1 MADQTPYS
9 TASPLL
15 GKLPDF
21 VNDTI
26 EQQRLAAYALYEA
39 MYWNIPGTFAIRQ
52 RGSNAD
58 PIYVPAARQIVE
70 TFNRFLAPGLQV
82 VVDPEFGTTQEQELA
97 KQVWSDFS
105 AREKFYSKFNTG
117 KRYGLI
123 RGDWAWHLYADPLKE
138 AGSRVSAYQIDPGS
152 LFPIY
157 NPVNIDEIIGWHII
171 ETVLDDTG
179 KALISRQTY
188 LKETMMG
195 GPSPIIYSKAL
206 YETDDWGGPGMDEPK
221 KVVRMEIPPTR
232 LPDPIDALPIYVI
245 PNFDEPG
252 QIWGASEL
260 RGVERLIGGL
270 NQSISDEDLALALEG
285 IGVYAT
291 DAGTPL
297 DENDEPTTWNLGPG
311 RVVEVP
317 SGKKFWRVTG
327 NASLGP
333 YQEHLKYLHE
343 QIDATF
349 GHSAVAKGTVDVA
362 IAESGVALLLQLG
375 PLLARADEREVIIRD
390 VHQQLLY
397 GLGKWYSAYEG
408 SAFNSLWTSA
418 VEGQSGTKWLLKFGP
433 KLPPNAKEEFDKLM
447 TLAQAKPAIVPMS
460 YVRDRLRKQGFED
473 MPDEAT
479 VLTAMQNEATTAA
492 QTALD
497 PAADRLDREGDAF
510 LNA

>member
-9 TASPLL
+9 TAAPLL

-21 VNDTI
+21 VNDEI
-26 EQQRLAAYALYEA
+26 ERQRIAAYALYEA
-39 MYWNIPGTFAIRQ
+39 MYWNIPGTFSIKQ

-58 PIYVPAARQIVE
+58 PIYIPAARQIVE

-82 VVDPEFGTTQEQELA
+82 VVDPAFGTSQEQELA
-97 KQVWSDFS
+97 AQVWADFS
-105 AREKFYSKFNTG
+105 AREKWYSKFNTG

-123 RGDWAWHLYADPLKE
+123 RGDWAWHLYADPLRE
-138 AGSRVSAYQIDPGS
+138 EGSRVSAYQVDPGS

-157 NPVNIDEIIGWHII
+157 NPLNIDEIIGWHII
-171 ETVLDDTG
+171 DQVLDDTG

-206 YETDDWGGPGMDEPK
+206 YEVDDWGGPGMEEPK
-221 KVVRMEIPPTR
+221 KIVRMEVPPFV
-232 LPDPIDALPIYVI
+232 LPAPIDALPIYVI

-252 QIWGASEL
+252 ALWGASEL

-291 DAGTPL
+291 DSGTPL
-297 DENDEPTTWNLGPG
+297 DENDEPTAWNLGPG
-311 RVVEVP
+311 RVIELP
-317 SGKKFWRVTG
+317 NGKKFWRVDG
-327 NASLGP
+327 NKSFAP

-349 GHSAVAKGTVDVA
+349 GHSSVAKGTVDVSV
-362 IAESGVALLLQLG
+362 AESGIALLLQLG
-375 PLLARADEREVIIRD
+375 PLLARAEEREVIIRD
-390 VHQQLLY
+390 VHQQFLY
-397 GLGKWYSAYEG
+397 GLGKWYTAYEG

-418 VEGQSGTKWLLKFGP
+418 VQGQSGSKWMMKFGP
-433 KLPPNAKEEFDKLM
+433 KIPLNVKEEFDKLI
-447 TLAQAKPAIVPMS
+447 TLATSKPAIVPTS
-460 YVRDRLRKQGFED
+460 YIRDRLRKMGYED
-473 MPDEAT
+473 MPKEEEIV
-479 VLTAMQNEATTAA
+479 VLMQNEATAA
-492 QTALD
+492 SQTALD
-497 PAADRLDREGDAF
+497 PVGQRADAEAEAF
-510 LNA
+510 LA